1 MLVKYKKYMAMF
13 PIMLALILLA
23 QPAWSK
29 EGSRGRG
36 GRERDG
42 SPRMQSAGRVESTGR
57 AERHSY
63 GRMEKNVSN
72 QPTIPEPRHWLGYE
86 NRQNSDRSAGRE
98 FNFSKP
104 DMRVERNNTRIQ
116 ENRNV
121 HNERFNDSTPA
132 QTEQRTFE
140 NIRAKHDFTGNRIS
154 TRTPPAADRSTN
166 QSFTKTI
173 TTPDA
178 QTTRTITTPDAQ
190 MTSATGHQFRRQDRN
205 ENIFAKTDRGD
216 RSQWRADSRRD
227 NDNIRI
233 VDSIRSQRTAESRGD
248 RHFGDDRRSGDRH
261 FGDRDRDRRGDHSI
275 FATRNDFI
283 FFDRHHF
290 RHHQIVSPDF
300 FFFLDFSFGPWRSF
314 YPVYPYYHRGYLFV
328 NPCGYWPY
336 DYDYMRYYWYGCSPY
351 NWYGYNPVPYQ
362 SGSSD
367 TYNYYT
373 YNYYNSST
381 GQPTAGSYDNQ
392 PVDQTALTNAQQQ
405 AKPPAP
411 ATSADNYFDEGV
423 KAFGDG
429 DYNTAAQKFALAKQ
443 LAPED
448 KVLTFAYSQT
458 LFAAGNYTQAAES
471 LREALAKVNPE
482 TEGVFYPRGLYSTD
496 DDLIKQIDTLST
508 SANQNLQDANLQLLL
523 GYHQLGIGEL
533 DKAAAPLHQ
542 AAADQ
547 TNAPAANSLIK
558 LLDKLQAA
566 QTETPKK

>member
-1 MLVKYKKYMAMF
+1 M
-13 PIMLALILLA
+13 ALILLA
-23 QPAWSK
+23 QPAWSR

-36 GRERDG
+36 GGDRDG
-42 SPRMQSAGRVESTGR
+42 SPRMQSAEHAEKNNDGR
-57 AERHSY
+57 AER
-63 GRMEKNVSN
+63 NTSN

-86 NRQNSDRSAGRE
+86 SRQDSDRPAGRE

-104 DMRVERNNTRIQ
+104 DMRVERNNTRVQ
-116 ENRNV
+116 ENRDV
-121 HNERFNDSTPA
+121 RNERFNDNIPA

-140 NIRAKHDFTGNRIS
+140 NIRDKRDFTGNRIS

-166 QSFTKTI
+166 QSFSRII

-190 MTSATGHQFRRQDRN
+190 MTAATGNQFQQHIRG
-205 ENIFAKTDRGD
+205 ENIFAKTDRGPH
-216 RSQWRADSRRD
+216 SQWQTDSRRE

-233 VDSIRSQRTAESRGD
+233 VDSIRSQRTAEPGGD
-248 RHFGDDRRSGDRH
+248 RHFGDDRH
-261 FGDRDRDRRGDHSI
+261 FRDRDRDRRGDHSI
-275 FATRNDFI
+275 FATRNDFV

-314 YPVYPYYHRGYLFV
+314 CPVYPYYHRGYLFV

-351 NWYGYNPVPYQ
+351 YWYGYNPVPYQ

-423 KAFGDG
+423 KVFGDG
-429 DYNTAAQKFALAKQ
+429 DYNTAAQKFALARQ

-448 KVLTFAYSQT
+448 KVLTFAYSQA
-458 LFAAGNYTQAAES
+458 LFAAGNYTQAAQS

-496 DDLIKQIDTLST
+496 DDLIKQIDTLSE
-508 SANQNLQDANLQLLL
+508 SASQNLQDANLQLLL

-533 DKAAAPLHQ
+533 NKAAPPLQQ
-542 AAADQ
+542 AASDE
-547 TNAPAANSLIK
+547 TNGPAANSLIK

-566 QTETPKK
+566 QTQTPKN

>member
-23 QPAWSK
+23 QPAWSR

-36 GRERDG
+36 GGDRDG
-42 SPRMQSAGRVESTGR
+42 SPRMQSAERAEKNNDGR
-57 AERHSY
+57 AER
-63 GRMEKNVSN
+63 NTSN

-86 NRQNSDRSAGRE
+86 NRQDSDRSAGRE
-98 FNFSKP
+98 SNFSKP
-104 DMRVERNNTRIQ
+104 DMRVERNNTRVQ
-116 ENRNV
+116 ENRDV

-140 NIRAKHDFTGNRIS
+140 NIRAKRDFTGNRIS

-178 QTTRTITTPDAQ
+178 Q
-190 MTSATGHQFRRQDRN
+190 MTAATGHQFRHQDRN
-205 ENIFAKTDRGD
+205 ENIFAKTDRGPH
-216 RSQWRADSRRD
+216 SQWQADSRRE

-248 RHFGDDRRSGDRH
+248 RHFGDDRRSGDR
-261 FGDRDRDRRGDHSI
+261 DRRGDHSI
-275 FATRNDFI
+275 FATRNDFV

-314 YPVYPYYHRGYLFV
+314 CPVYPYYHRGYLFV

-351 NWYGYNPVPYQ
+351 YWYGYNPVPYQ
-362 SGSSD
+362 YGSSD

-405 AKPPAP
+405 AKPPAT

-429 DYNTAAQKFALAKQ
+429 DYNTAAQKFALARH

-448 KVLTFAYSQT
+448 KVLPFAYSQA

-496 DDLIKQIDTLST
+496 DDLIKQIDTLNE
-508 SANQNLQDANLQLLL
+508 SANQNSQDANLQLLL
-523 GYHQLGIGEL
+523 GYHQLGTGEL

-566 QTETPKK
+566 QTETPKN